1 MVSSPLFQ
9 LLPALLSLF
18 LSFGSDSAPI
28 GSNARGHRRRY
39 DSRSDFSVRADSTGN
54 LTADNLDV
62 DTSDNVWYAVEITLG
77 GQNFTVQLDTGSS
90 DLWLFA
96 PDRPMQLTNTTD
108 LLTSETYGKREVQG
122 SVQFAELQIGDF
134 VIKSQAFLQ
143 AIDKHEFDLR
153 GYDGILGMAFDVGPI
168 HAKVQAEWGPE
179 AADALA
185 LSPMTALFTQN
196 ASLPNNFDIQLSR
209 PETELSDTADGLFVI
224 SSHAAGFENV
234 TGAPKLSRVAPA
246 HWSVAMDEML
256 INGQSFSFNKSRV
269 AGAPPGKIVA
279 ALDTG
284 SLLSALPP
292 AAVDAIYG
300 SVPGAVYDNVTEAW
314 LVPCDR
320 SPNLTF
326 VFGGQSFPIH
336 PLDLTFPII
345 NTLPINDQW
354 DTDVTE
360 CINAFQYL
368 AADPTS
374 SDGFDIIL
382 ADVFLHNAYASFDYG
397 DWHPTNDT
405 DSSDGSP
412 FVQMTSTTDSTTMW
426 DEFRTT
432 RAASLARLPLPLD
445 PASIVRY
452 DGGSAS
458 PPADSTT
465 MIPATSTTDGDSD
478 ARAELSSTAASTGE
492 APSSAR
498 NEDAGDSWGG
508 RYGTAVLALL
518 AANLLVGVGLLVVAL
533 VVWVRGSRRRRG
545 TRGLL
550 ADTAAP
556 PCSVPV
562 LLGKGPD
569 EA

>member
-108 LLTSETYGKREVQG
+108 LLTSETYGQREVQG
-122 SVQFAELQIGDF
+122 SIQFAELQIGNF
-134 VIKSQAFLQ
+134 VIKSQAFLRV
-143 AIDKHEFDLR
+143 IDKHEFDLR
-153 GYDGILGMAFDVGPI
+153 GYDGILGMAFDVGSI
-168 HAKVQAEWGPE
+168 HAEVQAEWGPE

-185 LSPMTALFTQN
+185 LSPMTALFARN
-196 ASLPNNFDIQLSR
+196 ASFPNNFDVQLSR

-256 INGQSFSFNKSRV
+256 INGQSFSFNQSRV

-397 DWHPTNDT
+397 DWHPTNGT
-405 DSSDGSP
+405 TLGDSDDGP

-426 DEFRTT
+426 DEFRTA

-452 DGGSAS
+452 DGGSSS
-458 PPADSTT
+458 PPPDSSTL
-465 MIPATSTTDGDSD
+465 PASSSTDGDSD
-478 ARAELSSTAASTGE
+478 ARAELSGAAASTGE
-492 APSSAR
+492 APSS
-498 NEDAGDSWGG
+498 NKDDSCGSE
-508 RYGTAVLALL
+508 YGTAVLALL

-533 VVWVRGSRRRRG
+533 AVWVRGRRG
-545 TRGLL
+545 SFL
-550 ADTAAP
+550 ADTAVA
-556 PCSVPV
+556 PCSIPV
-562 LLGKGPD
+562 LLCKGPG